1 MKNLILCSCAAVALT
16 ACASTPPPVIER
28 FDTTRTYS
36 MSKDQAW
43 ERAVNWFATQNIPI
57 KAIEKDSG
65 IISGESA
72 YLRTV
77 QGEYAVCDTPMLY
90 STNGATARLNIL
102 IRGTATEATAQVNN
116 TIVGE
121 AIYSLS
127 NPPVRQS
134 VTCQSTGRLENSILN
149 AIGSGQ

>member
-1 MKNLILCSCAAVALT
+1 MRKLIIAAFAVTTLT

-28 FDTTRTYS
+28 FDTSRTYS
-36 MSKDQAW
+36 MSRDQAW
-43 ERAVNWFATQNIPI
+43 ERAVDWFASQNIPI

-65 IISGESA
+65 IISGEAA

-90 STNGATARLNIL
+90 TTNGATARLNIL
-102 IRGTATEATAQVNN
+102 IRGTGTEATAQVNN

-149 AIGSGQ
+149 AIGGNQ